1 MSATE
6 SVSHAAPSAATKPS
20 GPASRSRILVYQIL
34 FICGF
39 FAVWELAVSMEWAP
53 VYLYG
58 QPSGIY
64 TKTITLLQEGE
75 LLTHLGLTAF
85 EAITGFIIGTTLGSL
100 CGLALWLSDM
110 AARIFRPIIVAI
122 NGVPKIAL
130 APLIVVWFGVGI
142 GAKVAIAASLTF
154 IVALITVYQGT
165 KEIDI
170 DLIKLMRSLGASNR
184 TVWKKV
190 IIPGSVPWIMS
201 TLRLNIGFAMIGAVV
216 GEYISAKQGIGYFIY
231 NAGAVYDLNAVF
243 VGIFGLM
250 FLALLLD
257 YILIKVEEKFKW

>member
-1 MSATE
+1 MAAITTANQPA
-6 SVSHAAPSAATKPS
+6 AAPAHSTL
-20 GPASRSRILVYQIL
+20 PASRSRIVLYQIASIAAL
-34 FICGF
+34 FVLWEIAVRSGF
-39 FAVWELAVSMEWAP
+39 AP

-58 QPSGIY
+58 QPSGIL
-64 TKTITLLQEGE
+64 KKAIALLQEGE

-85 EAITGFIIGTTLGSL
+85 EAITGFLIGTTLGSFA
-100 CGLALWLSDM
+100 GLSLWLSDT
-110 AARIFRPIIVAI
+110 AARILRPIIVAI

-165 KEIDI
+165 QEIDQ
-170 DLIKLMRSLGASNR
+170 DLIRMMRSLGAKR
-184 TVWKKV
+184 RAIWTKV

-216 GEYISAKQGIGYFIY
+216 GEYISAKQGIGFFIY
-231 NAGAVYDLNAVF
+231 NAGALYDLNAVF

-250 FLALLLD
+250 FLALVLD
-257 YILIKVEEKFKW
+257 FILIKVEGKFKW